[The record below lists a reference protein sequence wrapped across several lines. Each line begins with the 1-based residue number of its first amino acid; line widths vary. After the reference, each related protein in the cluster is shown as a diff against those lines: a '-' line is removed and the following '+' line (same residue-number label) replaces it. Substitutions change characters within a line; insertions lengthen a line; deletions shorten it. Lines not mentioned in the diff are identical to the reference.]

1 MERSGTTI
9 VFVIVS
15 VAVLLGA
22 WGVGLC
28 IRQVRFR
35 NAGIEPKAV
44 AEVEK
49 ADIELEKEP
58 PEMVQ
63 VLPDREPLP
72 VGEDGGRFD
81 NPSEEE
87 ARPIEAREEMRER
100 FENISEEEKQELR
113 AQMRER
119 PPSWQREGGYSFRNL
134 SEEERAR
141 FREEVQRVRE
151 RWEYMSEEEKEEFR
165 TQMHERLRSQQ
176 PQGREDDRQ

>member
-22 WGVGLC
+22 WGIGLC

-35 NAGIEPKAV
+35 SAGIESKAV

-58 PEMVQ
+58 AEMVQ
-63 VLPDREPLP
+63 VRPEKGPMP
-72 VGEDGGRFD
+72 AGEDEGPFD

-87 ARPIEAREEMRER
+87 ARPREAREETRER
-100 FENISEEEKQELR
+100 FENTSEEERQELR

-119 PPSWQREGGYSFRNL
+119 PAGRRQEGGYSFRNL

-165 TQMHERLRSQQ
+165 TQRHERLGGQQ
-176 PQGREDDRQ
+176 PQGGEDGRR